1 LRVIYFINSLI
12 RLTIVET
19 RTYDS
24 AIVVPQNFCQQRI
37 SRGRIHVHMRAC
49 IAGVLATDA
58 HASTFRQFIY
68 TNGQKTAAEINIGLY
83 YSQNKIREELNSWEN
98 NGTMHVSRV
107 SRIRGRSCEWCS
119 GFSLAS
125 GYRRRL
131 KIKQLGRTI
140 VFL

>member
-1 LRVIYFINSLI
+1 LQIFQFFSHVIITCKFLDTSIKSFFLRKRECDSILSKIKNLALRVIYFINSLI

-24 AIVVPQNFCQQRI
+24 AIVVPQNFCQRRI

-68 TNGQKTAAEINIGLY
+68 TNGQKAAAEINIGLY
-83 YSQNKIREELNSWEN
+83 YSQNKIREELNS
-98 NGTMHVSRV
+98 
-107 SRIRGRSCEWCS
+107 
-119 GFSLAS
+119 
-125 GYRRRL
+125 
-131 KIKQLGRTI
+131 
-140 VFL
+140 